1 MMTSL
6 FKDYPR
12 RHFHPLGARIIGWNI
27 LLLIIVKLIL
37 PQSAFQLA
45 SFINSIPTFDSRE
58 IIKFT
63 NKSRIAK
70 NLPSLKA
77 NAQLDLAASKKL
89 NDMATKEYFAHI
101 SPAGINP
108 WYWIKESQYQYRAA
122 GENLAIGFPTARETV
137 LAWLDSP
144 SHRDNLLNN
153 QYIDIGVA
161 VKAVE
166 INGDNGILVVQMFGL
181 PVQTV
186 SSVVKPAPIKN
197 PVPIQVA
204 VISPSVSPIISPVTQ
219 TKGESV
225 TVQYVSTNENLPPVE
240 KPLAIKYDDRKNAK
254 IVSEVFNNAFSV
266 YALAIA
272 FLSILALALFE
283 RNRSMALK
291 MSLNIALFIISIA
304 IPATQITLKGL
315 VF

>member
-1 MMTSL
+1 MTSL

-37 PQSAFQLA
+37 PQSTLQLA
-45 SFINSIPTFDSRE
+45 SFVNSIPAFDSRE

-63 NKSRIAK
+63 NESRMAK
-70 NLPSLKA
+70 NLPPLKA

-89 NDMATKEYFAHI
+89 NDMAVKEYFAHI
-101 SPAGINP
+101 SPSGVNP
-108 WYWIKESQYQYRAA
+108 WYWVKESQYQYRTA
-122 GENLAIGFPTARETV
+122 GENLAIGFPTAKETV

-144 SHRDNLLNN
+144 SHRDNILNDR
-153 QYIDIGVA
+153 YIDIGVA

-166 INGDNGILVVQMFGL
+166 IDGDSGILVVQMFGL
-181 PVQTV
+181 PVQIA
-186 SSVVKPAPIKN
+186 SAVVKPVPTKTPT
-197 PVPIQVA
+197 PVQVA
-204 VISPSVSPIISPVTQ
+204 VVSPSVSPIISPATQ
-219 TKGESV
+219 TKGESI
-225 TVQYVSTNENLPPVE
+225 TVQYVSTNEDLAPIT
-240 KPLAIKYDDRKNAK
+240 KPLTIEYKNTDNVK
-254 IVSEVFNNAFSV
+254 IISKVFNNAFSV

-272 FLSILALALFE
+272 LLSILALVVFE

-291 MSLNIALFIISIA
+291 MSLNVAMFIISIA

>member
-1 MMTSL
+1 
-6 FKDYPR
+6 
-12 RHFHPLGARIIGWNI
+12 
-27 LLLIIVKLIL
+27 
-37 PQSAFQLA
+37 
-45 SFINSIPTFDSRE
+45 
-58 IIKFT
+58 
-63 NKSRIAK
+63 
-70 NLPSLKA
+70 
-77 NAQLDLAASKKL
+77 
-89 NDMATKEYFAHI
+89 MATKEYFAHI